1 MGFIRFLADYVAKNE
16 IDLVI
21 PVTDVSTYLITHSRS
36 LFEAITR
43 LPLPSFEAFD
53 FLSDKAALLRHCQKN
68 SIPIPHTCFIEDGNV
83 ATEAVDRFSY
93 PVVVKPA
100 RSRLLTDEGWITGQV
115 HYANSAQELRQLYR
129 EKGYLRYPSLIQE
142 RVVGSGLGVFLLFDR
157 GQLLMAFGHKRLREK
172 PPSGGVS
179 VLRESIPVDQAL
191 QDSAARLFGPLGWHG
206 VAMMECKLDQKRGQA
221 LLIEVNG
228 RFWGS
233 LQLAIDAGVD
243 FPYLLCQ
250 LAMGRDIEAPVAYQ
264 VGVKSR
270 WLLGDL
276 DHLLLRLFKKDQDLH
291 LPPGFPSRASS
302 LLQFLKF
309 YSSGLHYEVLSL
321 KDPQPFIYELSSYV
335 QEVVRREQ
343 ISHG

>member
-1 MGFIRFLADYVAKNE
+1 
-16 IDLVI
+16 
-21 PVTDVSTYLITHSRS
+21 
-36 LFEAITR
+36 
-43 LPLPSFEAFD
+43 
-53 FLSDKAALLRHCQKN
+53 
-68 SIPIPHTCFIEDGNV
+68 
-83 ATEAVDRFSY
+83 
-93 PVVVKPA
+93 
-100 RSRLLTDEGWITGQV
+100 
-115 HYANSAQELRQLYR
+115 
-129 EKGYLRYPSLIQE
+129 
-142 RVVGSGLGVFLLFDR
+142 
-157 GQLLMAFGHKRLREK
+157 
-172 PPSGGVS
+172 
-179 VLRESIPVDQAL
+179 
-191 QDSAARLFGPLGWHG
+191 
-206 VAMMECKLDQKRGQA
+206 MMECKLDQKRGQA